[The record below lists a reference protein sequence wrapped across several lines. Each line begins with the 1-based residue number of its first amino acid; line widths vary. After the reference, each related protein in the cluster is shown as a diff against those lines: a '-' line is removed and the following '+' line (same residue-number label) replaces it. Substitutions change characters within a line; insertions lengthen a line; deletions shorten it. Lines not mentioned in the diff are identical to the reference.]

1 MSTVFNEL
9 ITKGVQS
16 NQIPARTK
24 QARDWYRTNAQLV
37 GTTPSKLLRTSN
49 SNVSPGAVRPGN
61 MYMFL
66 YDPKT
71 KGDLP
76 YYDKF
81 PVIFPI
87 EKTPDGFLGLNFHYL
102 PYKLRAVFMDALYEI
117 TTDTRYND
125 RTKLR
130 ISYERVKQMAS
141 LRFYKPTIKR
151 YLNSHIKSRLI
162 SVHSTEW
169 DIALFLPVE
178 RFAKANKGKV
188 WRDSQRMIRR

>member
-24 QARDWYRTNAQLV
+24 QARDWYRTNAQQV
-37 GTTPSKLLRTSN
+37 GTTPSKLLRTSD

-81 PVIFPI
+81 PVIIPI

>member
-1 MSTVFNEL
+1 MTIFKEL

-24 QARDWYRTNAQLV
+24 QARDWYRNNAQRV
-37 GTTPSKLLRTSN
+37 GATPTKLLRTADKS
-49 SNVSPGAVRPGN
+49 VSPQGIRPGA

-71 KGDLP
+71 KQDLP

-87 EKTPDGFLGLNFHYL
+87 DKLSDGFLGLNFHYL
-102 PYKLRAVFMDALYEI
+102 PYRMRAMLMDALYEI
-117 TTDTRYND
+117 VTDTRYDD
-125 RTKLR
+125 RTRIR
-130 ISYERVKQMAS
+130 ISYERCKQMSS
-141 LRFYKPTIKR
+141 LKLYKPTIKR

-162 SVHSTEW
+162 SVHASEW

-178 RFAKANKGKV
+178 RFQKANKGKV
-188 WRDSQRMIRR
+188 WRDSQRMFKR